1 MLCGNYYSISFF
13 MLSVIICAN
22 LKDGKKCLTFVG
34 KPGYKVTYE
43 VKVISC
49 TSDGADPQYDSG
61 NMKFDV
67 VVKAGEIGVTIDI
80 AAKSVT
86 VN

>member
-1 MLCGNYYSISFF
+1 

-22 LKDGKKCLTFVG
+22 LKDGKNCLTFVG
-34 KPGYKVTYE
+34 KPCDKVTYE
-43 VKVISC
+43 VKVVSC

-61 NMKFDV
+61 NLKFDV
-67 VVKAGEIGVTIDI
+67 VVKSGEIQVTIDI
-80 AAKSVT
+80 AAKTVT